1 MAQPESRLSRA
12 IMATLRAN
20 GIWCMK
26 IHGGPT
32 MMAGAPDILACV
44 PVQPVVEAEGYDI
57 MASYHVGVFIGFET
71 KMPNGGDPTPVQAH
85 VHGKIRAA
93 AGRVFVPRSVED
105 AIQALRSVGWSP
117 DRPVPP
123 TPSTDV

>member
-12 IMATLRAN
+12 IMAHLRAN

-44 PVQPVVEAEGYDI
+44 PVQPVVEFQGIEI
-57 MASYHVGVFIGFET
+57 MADYHVGLFIGFET
-71 KMPNGGDPTPVQAH
+71 KMPNGGNPTPVQEH
-85 VHGKIRAA
+85 VHGRIRVA
-93 AGRVFVPRSVED
+93 AGRVFVPRSVHDVTE
-105 AIQALRSVGWSP
+105 ALRSVGWSL

-123 TPSTDV
+123 IASAGN